1 MTASVT
7 VISTGHQ
14 ATDHR
19 IFDKEARTLA
29 GAGFDVALIAAHPA
43 PERRDGVEIVPL
55 DWPGGRLDRFLLRP
69 WRALRAARRRGG
81 DVVHIHDAELLQICP
96 PLRLLGRPVVVYDVH
111 EDFANL
117 MRRRDWLPAPLRA
130 LVQAAVRSCEA
141 LLARS
146 VDAIVAATETL
157 AGNFPG
163 HRRIALYN
171 LPSRDFVERAG
182 AHSPPPA
189 ERSVDVLHV
198 GVLSEE
204 RLRFLS
210 ATLAA
215 LLERRPG
222 TSVRI
227 VGLPEAQAEALRGA
241 LGADALDLRGRV
253 PYDEIPRLTGDCRVG
268 VNVHPI
274 VYPHLRVAV
283 PVKVFE
289 YMAAGCGVVTSWL
302 PELHGLLTE
311 ETKAQISTLR
321 DAEPADYAEAI
332 AGWLDEPDRLAAASQ
347 HLRAAARDVY
357 SWDSQAPKLVGL
369 YQDLLAARAAA

>member
-1 MTASVT
+1 

-29 GAGFDVALIAAHPA
+29 AAGFDVCVVAAHPA
-43 PERRDGVEIVPL
+43 EERRDGVEIVPL
-55 DWPGGRLDRFLLRP
+55 GAPGGRLDRFLLRP
-69 WRALRAARRRGG
+69 WRALRLIRRRRG

-117 MRRRDWLPAPLRA
+117 MRRRDWLPGPVRA
-130 LVQAAVRSCEA
+130 LVQAAVKASES

-157 AGNFPG
+157 AGNFPH

-171 LPSRDFVERAG
+171 LPSRDFVDRAG
-182 AHSPPPA
+182 RDAPA
-189 ERSVDVLHV
+189 PSARSVDVLHV

-204 RLRFLS
+204 RLRFLA
-210 ATLAA
+210 ATLGA

-227 VGLPEAQAEALRGA
+227 VGLPASQAEALRDA
-241 LGADALDLRGRV
+241 LRSDALDLPGRV
-253 PYDEIPRLTGDCRVG
+253 PYDDMPRLVQECRVG

-274 VYPHLRVAV
+274 LYPHLRVAV

-302 PELHGLLTE
+302 PELHGLLTA

-321 DAEPADYAEAI
+321 DADPADYAEAI
-332 AGWLDEPDRLAAASQ
+332 AAWLDDPERLDAASE
-347 HLRAAARDVY
+347 HLKAAARDVY
-357 SWDSQAPKLVGL
+357 SWDSQSPKLIGL
-369 YQDLLAARAAA
+369 YEDLLGARAAA